1 MMLIIL
7 LLHQFFREASM
18 IPHLFVAPIIEFE
31 KLSFSSNMLVCGTAV
46 AQQEIKDIQP
56 YKEEHH
62 EKTCHIFR
70 RDHVCYNLCGSRNHC
85 AGLTTGGKHEPSE

>member
-7 LLHQFFREASM
+7 LLHQYFPEVSI
-18 IPHLFVAPIIEFE
+18 IPHLFVAPSIDLE
-31 KLSFSSNMLVCGTAV
+31 KLSFSSNMLGCGTAV

-56 YKEEHH
+56 HKEERH

-70 RDHVCYNLCGSRNHC
+70 RCHVRYNLCGSRDPC
-85 AGLTTGGKHEPSE
+85 AGLTTGGRHEQS